1 VSGLWPE
8 DSARSADATPS
19 RSFVLLTTAA
29 NPSVAPMHDRMP
41 FIVRDDQFD
50 CWLNNSD
57 PQLPS
62 SIHHLLDK
70 YPLDFYP
77 VSREVNN
84 VRNEHPDLIRPALV
98 ERELF

>member
-1 VSGLWPE
+1 MLLPFWAEDVVSGLWPE

-70 YPLDFYP
+70 YPLDFTP
-77 VSREVNN
+77 S
-84 VRNEHPDLIRPALV
+84 V
-98 ERELF
+98 ER